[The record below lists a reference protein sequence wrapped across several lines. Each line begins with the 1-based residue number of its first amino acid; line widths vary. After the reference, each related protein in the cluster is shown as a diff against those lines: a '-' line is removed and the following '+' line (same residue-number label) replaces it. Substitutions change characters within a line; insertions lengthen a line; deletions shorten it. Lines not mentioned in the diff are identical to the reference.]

1 MLVSLQ
7 DPILSLA
14 NGCSSF
20 FGEAM
25 PRVPS
30 MILTAAAVSA
40 GISQAQALP
49 RSSGILADTYI
60 HGMALSTTAG
70 AQLLILTDHGL
81 QAFSLS
87 TLEAPLVGSS
97 QLDLMGL
104 AADAEGNLYASGH
117 LASGGNTGVL
127 LSADAGESWT
137 KLSDGADG
145 PVDFHQMAV
154 SAADPATLYGAYAG
168 QLQRSRDA
176 GRTWD
181 VVGPSPVG
189 LIDLAAS
196 AVGSDTL
203 YAATESGLLKSEDGG
218 ATWAQ
223 DHPTEGP
230 VSLVEVTAQGEV
242 YAFVLGEGL
251 VHAEEDASGWALI
264 SRQLD
269 SGPIVHFAIGGPLA
283 FAALGSGAILIS
295 LDGGANWKRLGHGGT
310 AL

>member
-1 MLVSLQ
+1 MFLMAIALNVGVSQ
-7 DPILSLA
+7 
-14 NGCSSF
+14 
-20 FGEAM
+20 
-25 PRVPS
+25 V
-30 MILTAAAVSA
+30 
-40 GISQAQALP
+40 QALP
-49 RSSGILADTYI
+49 QAGGVLADTYI
-60 HGMALSTTAG
+60 HGMALNTRAG

-81 QAFSLS
+81 QAFNLA
-87 TLEAPLVGSS
+87 TLEAPLVGSGR
-97 QLDLMGL
+97 LDLMGL
-104 AADAEGNLYASGH
+104 AADSEGGLYASGH
-117 LASGGNTGVL
+117 LESGDNSGVL
-127 LSADAGESWT
+127 HSSDGGESWT

-145 PVDFHQMAV
+145 PVDFHQLAV
-154 SAADPATLYGAYAG
+154 SAADPATLYGAYADR
-168 QLQRSRDA
+168 LQRSEDG

-196 AVGSDTL
+196 AIYPDTL
-203 YAATESGLLKSEDGG
+203 YAATETGLLKSADGG

-251 VHAEEDASGWALI
+251 VHAEEDASGWTLV

-295 LDGGANWKRLGHGGT
+295 LDGGAHWKRLGHGGT